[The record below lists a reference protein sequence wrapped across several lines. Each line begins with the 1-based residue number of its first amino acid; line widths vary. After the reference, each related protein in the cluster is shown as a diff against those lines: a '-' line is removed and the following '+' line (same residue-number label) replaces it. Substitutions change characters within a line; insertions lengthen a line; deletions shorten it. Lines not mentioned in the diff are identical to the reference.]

1 MHGRDDESV
10 SFKAMTDRR
19 PPRGNGPKR
28 LQMADIARLAGV
40 STATVSRALN
50 NSPLVT
56 DETRTRIA
64 ELARSLNYTINVDA
78 KNLRLRQN
86 RTIAMVVPY
95 DPAARQRVSDPF
107 FLSMLGSVADVL
119 TERGYALLLS
129 RVEAADL
136 QSAAQLYD
144 SGRAV
149 GVIVVGQWRQHAVL
163 DALADRGV
171 PLVVWGGQLPAQ
183 RYCTVG
189 CDNVAGGD
197 MATDHLLL
205 SGRRRIAFFGDVE
218 LPEVALRRSGYRQAL
233 VRHGVDANPALEL
246 HASFLPDGA
255 RAAVDR
261 LLASGEPFDAIFA
274 CSDVMAMTAIGALQE
289 RGLKVP
295 QDVAVVG
302 YDDVPMASYFH
313 PPLTTI
319 RQAIDAG
326 GRALVDALLEQVD
339 SGSIPASRIVA
350 TELVIRGSS

>member
-1 MHGRDDESV
+1 MRGRDDESV
-10 SFKAMTDRR
+10 SFKPMTDRR
-19 PPRGNGPKR
+19 PPGGNGPKR

-64 ELARSLNYTINVDA
+64 ELARSLNYTINLDA

-205 SGRRRIAFFGDVE
+205 GGRRRIAFFGDVE

-233 VRHGVDANPALEL
+233 AREELDPVAGPKRCRPHRSAFPQEALARNEGKVGRGFGHALPVSAKQVTAREEQENQHRERIEIRFAAGAEREAAEAENDARDHREG
-246 HASFLPDGA
+246 DG
-255 RAAVDR
+255 
-261 LLASGEPFDAIFA
+261 
-274 CSDVMAMTAIGALQE
+274 
-289 RGLKVP
+289 
-295 QDVAVVG
+295 
-302 YDDVPMASYFH
+302 
-313 PPLTTI
+313 
-319 RQAIDAG
+319 
-326 GRALVDALLEQVD
+326 
-339 SGSIPASRIVA
+339 
-350 TELVIRGSS
+350 